1 MKVENDMGERLH
13 GKVGNMIYYT
23 MNGKTYARRARIP
36 GKPRKWETEGRSEKQ
51 RAVAR
56 RFKTLQRLYSYYACE
71 VSAEIWRAAAK
82 ARGMMA
88 ANLFHSANKGCF
100 DGEGRMT
107 DPALFRFAEGELS
120 LPPRLAVEPLGGGR
134 FAVTWEAAEEWSSA
148 AGTDRLRVGMLYDEA
163 LPFVSLAP
171 EAVGVR
177 GEGRGE
183 FLVDTSHSG
192 GAHAYVFFEREDGA
206 AWSPSAH
213 FPLEI

>member
-1 MKVENDMGERLH
+1 MRVDGNIDGMLH

-36 GKPRKWETEGRSEKQ
+36 GKKRKWETEGRSEKQ
-51 RAVAR
+51 RAAAR
-56 RFKTLQRLYSYYACE
+56 RFKTLQRLYSYFARN

-100 DGEGRMT
+100 DGEGLMT
-107 DPALFRFAEGELS
+107 DPALFRFAEGELT

-134 FAVTWEAAEEWSSA
+134 FAVTWEAEEERSSA
-148 AGTDRLRVGMLYDEA
+148 AGTDRLRAGMLYDEA
-163 LPFVSLAP
+163 LPFPSLA
-171 EAVGVR
+171 EVTAGTR
-177 GEGRGE
+177 GECRGE
-183 FLVDTSHSG
+183 FRADTSHAG
-192 GAHAYVFFEREDGA
+192 KAHVYLFFEREDGA

-213 FPLEI
+213 FPLDL